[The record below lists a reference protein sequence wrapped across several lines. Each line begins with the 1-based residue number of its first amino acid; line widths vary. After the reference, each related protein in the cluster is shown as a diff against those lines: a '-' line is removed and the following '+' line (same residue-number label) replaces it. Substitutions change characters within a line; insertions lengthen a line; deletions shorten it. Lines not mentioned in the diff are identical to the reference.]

1 MKPLK
6 FNPTNINDFEN
17 LDLVE
22 DWSFKEQE
30 EVASKDPLMKQLLA
44 HRDIDMKMKVKWSQ
58 TLQIYLLIFTILMFA
73 TLWFN
78 GQCGMLGIEKFCI
91 SHLSETTLNFL
102 ITVGF
107 AKVIGVVW
115 IIVRHLFPATK

>member
-1 MKPLK
+1 MKPPK

-30 EVASKDPLMKQLLA
+30 EVVSKDPLMKQLLA
-44 HRDIDMKMKVKWSQ
+44 HRDIDMKMKVTWSN
-58 TLQIYLLIFTILMFA
+58 TLRMYLISFTVLMFA
-73 TLWFN
+73 TLW
-78 GQCGMLGIEKFCI
+78 GYGIE
-91 SHLSETTLNFL
+91 HLEPITLNFL

-115 IIVRHLFPATK
+115 IIVRHLFPTTK

>member
-30 EVASKDPLMKQLLA
+30 EVVSKDPLMKQLLA
-44 HRDIDMKMKVKWSQ
+44 HRDIDMKMKQNWSQ
-58 TLQIYLLIFTILMFA
+58 TLQVYLLIFTALMFA
-73 TLWFN
+73 TLW
-78 GQCGMLGIEKFCI
+78 GYGEE
-91 SHLSETTLNFL
+91 HLEPITLNFL

-115 IIVRHLFPATK
+115 IIVRHLFPTTK

>member
-17 LDLVE
+17 LNLVE

-30 EVASKDPLMKQLLA
+30 EVVSKDPFMKQLLS
-44 HRDIDMKMKVKWSQ
+44 HRDIDMKMKVQWSKI
-58 TLQIYLLIFTILMFA
+58 LQMYLIIFTIFMFA
-73 TLWFN
+73 TLWGATIIF
-78 GQCGMLGIEKFCI
+78 
-91 SHLSETTLNFL
+91 HLEPITLNFL

-115 IIVRHLFPATK
+115 IIVRHLFPDTK